1 MKKFYVL
8 LAMVVLLLSSASAM
22 SFEEKASWVK
32 GFQIS
37 IVREDLSYKGF
48 GDDTKIVD
56 VRRYDRHTVT
66 KLSELDGEEQVSRIY
81 CEVSFVSKNFR
92 ISGIVGT
99 GNLAYDYY
107 RGTIETVEKYDGWDG
122 QFERQHDFTPF
133 KNKSELGLIFGGE
146 IEWTIPFNNE
156 HFFTNLTARYLWQDE
171 SSVDSNI
178 HNYRTEGFGW
188 MSYGYYAEQANIRK
202 MSHSEFSAGFD
213 MSYKTNVGNAILHA
227 SAGIRAL
234 FLGTTYSGVGYQ
246 ENWFHDSY
254 YGSYDSFYD
263 KNEFE
268 IRATSFG
275 FVNIFRV
282 GVEMN
287 FAELFIQ
294 GQVGFA
300 PGISAGLNFKLF

>member
-1 MKKFYVL
+1 MVAVFL
-8 LAMVVLLLSSASAM
+8 FASLSLAVSSV
-22 SFEEKASWVK
+22 EDEDGWVK
-32 GFQIS
+32 GFQIGLKY
-37 IVREDLSYKGF
+37 ENFSYKGS
-48 GDDTKIVD
+48 GSNAKIVD

-66 KLSELDGEEQVSRIY
+66 ELSELDGEEQISRVY

-107 RGTIETVEKYDGWDG
+107 RGSIGTVEKYDGWSG

-133 KNKSELGLIFGGE
+133 ENKSELGLVFGGE
-146 IEWTIPFNNE
+146 VEWTIPFNDEGE
-156 HFFTNLTARYLWQDE
+156 HFFANLTARYLWQE
-171 SSVDSNI
+171 KSSTDTNI
-178 HNYRTEGFGW
+178 YNYRTEGFGW
-188 MSYGYYAEQANIRK
+188 MSYGYYVERTDIQN

-213 MSYKTNVGNAILHA
+213 LSYRASIGNAILHA
-227 SAGIRAL
+227 SAGVRAL
-234 FLGTTYSGVGYQ
+234 FLGTKYFGTGYQ

-263 KNEFE
+263 ENEFE
-268 IRATSFG
+268 IRATSLG
-275 FVNIFRV
+275 FVNIFHI